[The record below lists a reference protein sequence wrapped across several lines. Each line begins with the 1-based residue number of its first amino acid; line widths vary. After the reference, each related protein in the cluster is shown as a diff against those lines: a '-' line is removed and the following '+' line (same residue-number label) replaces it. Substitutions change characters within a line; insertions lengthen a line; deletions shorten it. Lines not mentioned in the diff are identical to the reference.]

1 MFRNRSLRVKIL
13 MLAALCVLCIVI
25 FMAFVFHT
33 TCRTTEVA
41 EAECFNLT
49 SKDLDHTLE
58 GIYSMCATQQESL
71 QQMVD
76 TALNVAHRLVSN
88 DGGLHVSKTETVRW
102 KAVDQFTKT
111 PTEVLIP
118 KFLLGNKWLG
128 QNRDLK
134 SPSPIVDD
142 VMRLTGQTCTLFQRV
157 NGAGDML
164 RTCTNVRTSEGT
176 RAIGTY
182 IPHTNPEG
190 TPNPVIASVLRGETY
205 RGRAFVVNAWYV
217 TAYEPVYD
225 EAHNVVGILYVGVPQ
240 ENATSLRKAIVNI
253 RIAQTGSAFV
263 IDSKGTWVIPREKN
277 GEDSNSLAELKG
289 SQESAAIKEMCQ
301 KAVGLDGGQIVEDRW
316 LTQGPSES
324 EPSRKV
330 IRFMYF
336 KPWDWV
342 VGTYVP
348 EEELLEAKHTVAGVG
363 NRSLWNF
370 GLVGGIM
377 ALVSVGLA
385 LALGQIIVRPVREVG
400 RVLEAVAAGDLTQN
414 LAAQSHDEVGRM
426 ATALNQAVQAL
437 RSANEQERSRAD
449 RDLQQAR
456 QMQDRIDEILSVVS
470 AAADGDLT
478 RTVNVQG
485 NDVVGQMAGA
495 LNQFIANLRN
505 SVSQI
510 AAEAHTLGESSE
522 ELSAVSTRM
531 NAAAEETAAQAGIAS
546 AASEIVNR
554 NTQTVAAGIEEMGQ
568 SIKEIAKSAS
578 EAAQVAKDGVKVAE
592 STDATVAKLG
602 ESSAEIGKVIKV
614 ITSIAEQTNLLA
626 LNATIEAARAGEAG
640 KGFAVVANEVKELA
654 KETAAA
660 TEDIS
665 VKIEAIQRDTLRAVG
680 AIKEIGTIISR
691 IDAIQHTIASAV
703 EEQTVTT
710 NEIGRNGAEAA
721 VRSEEIATNIKS
733 VSQAAESTTRGA
745 ADVHTSASQLSC
757 MAEEL
762 QKLVSQFRYELDHP
776 VTLGVE
782 PAALMARSW
791 HGRGHDYT
799 TRDDRNPEQG
809 DAATASPNPMAL
821 LRD

>member
-1 MFRNRSLRVKIL
+1 MFKNRSLRVKIL
-13 MLAALCVLCIVI
+13 MLAALCLLCIVI

-33 TCRTTEVA
+33 TSRTTEVA

-71 QQMVD
+71 QQTVD
-76 TALNVAHRLVSN
+76 TALNVAHRLVAN
-88 DGGLHVSKTETVRW
+88 DGGLHASKTETVRW
-102 KAVDQFTKT
+102 KAVNQFTKAA
-111 PTEVLIP
+111 TEVSIP
-118 KFLLGNKWLG
+118 KFLLGNKWLE

-142 VMRLTGQTCTLFQRV
+142 VMRLTGQTCTLFQRI
-157 NGAGDML
+157 NDAGDML
-164 RTCTNVRTSEGT
+164 RTCTNVRTSEGA

-217 TAYEPVYD
+217 TAYEPIYD
-225 EAHNVVGILYVGVPQ
+225 EARKIVGILYVGVPQ
-240 ENATSLRKAIVNI
+240 ENVTSLRKAIVNI
-253 RIAQTGSAFV
+253 RIARTGSAFV
-263 IDSKGTWVIPREKN
+263 IDSKGTWVIPR
-277 GEDSNSLAELKG
+277 DSGGDGKTLVEMKG
-289 SQESAAIKEMCQ
+289 SQGSGAIKEMCQ
-301 KAVGLDGGQIVEDRW
+301 NAVGLHDGQIVEDRW
-316 LTQGPSES
+316 MTQGPSES

-348 EEELLEAKHTVAGVG
+348 EEELLEAKQTVAGVG
-363 NRSLWNF
+363 HRSLWHF
-370 GLVGGIM
+370 GLVGGTM
-377 ALVSVGLA
+377 ALVTVGLA

-414 LAAQSHDEVGRM
+414 LAAESHDEVGRM

-437 RSANEQERSRAD
+437 RNAGEQERSRID

-456 QMQDRIDEILSVVS
+456 ELENRIDEILRVVS
-470 AAADGDLT
+470 ATAAGDLT
-478 RTVNVQG
+478 RTVDVHG
-485 NDVVGQMAGA
+485 NDAVGQMAGA

-510 AAEAHTLGESSE
+510 AAEAHTLGESSG

-531 NAAAEETAAQAGIAS
+531 SAAAEETSAQAGIAS
-546 AASEIVNR
+546 AGSELVNR

-568 SIKEIAKSAS
+568 SIKEIARSAS
-578 EAAQVAKDGVKVAE
+578 EAAQVAKDAVKVAE

-654 KETAAA
+654 KETATA

-665 VKIEAIQRDTLRAVG
+665 EKIEAIQRDTVRAVR

-691 IDAIQHTIASAV
+691 IDAIQHTIAAAV

-710 NEIGRNGAEAA
+710 NDIGRNGAEAA
-721 VRSEEIATNIKS
+721 QRSEEIARNIKS

-745 ADVHTSASQLSC
+745 ADVQASASQLSC
-757 MAEEL
+757 MAAEL
-762 QKLVSQFRYELDHP
+762 QKLVSQFRYDSDDSCDEP
-776 VTLGVE
+776 VTVGVD
-782 PAALMARSW
+782 PVLLMTRRW
-791 HGRGHDYT
+791 HGRG
-799 TRDDRNPEQG
+799 
-809 DAATASPNPMAL
+809 
-821 LRD
+821 